1 MDYFRNQ
8 YLLEFQRAAK
18 QNLMVS
24 WQAVEQRG
32 ALMTRRH
39 LQRLTEG
46 VYHFSR
52 RTQSTVELWYPWVS
66 SRPLTL
72 PVFLS
77 INFIARGP
85 LAWHLLLFI
94 RFFNFIRTICL
105 RIYTF
110 HDVKTQK
117 WNSTAIKCH
126 CITFFQHY
134 PQSPP
139 GTCEFRRKT
148 STSWIAKSVIYSS
161 IYIQITPQNIS
172 QNLSYLQDRL
182 QFFRNNKDSI
192 QIYVITKT

>member
-8 YLLEFQRAAK
+8 YLLEFQRAAM

-94 RFFNFIRTICL
+94 PFFNFIRTICL
-105 RIYTF
+105 PI
-110 HDVKTQK
+110 
-117 WNSTAIKCH
+117 STKCH
-126 CITFFQHY
+126 TGIVPQLNAIVFEFFAHN
-134 PQSPP
+134 SL
-139 GTCEFRRKT
+139 RKSAT
-148 STSWIAKSVIYSS
+148 TDKQMALSMVCLYSCKKRS
-161 IYIQITPQNIS
+161 ARDVGS
-172 QNLSYLQDRL
+172 R
-182 QFFRNNKDSI
+182 
-192 QIYVITKT
+192 